1 MIGKWIYL
9 ALVAN
14 ISFYETDLLWM
25 KIFLYRLNGYL
36 IITSQVLNIKQFE
49 ASALVGFI
57 SWLQIKSHVILNSAI
72 KQH

>member
-1 MIGKWIYL
+1 MGKWIYL

>member
-1 MIGKWIYL
+1 MGKLIYL

-57 SWLQIKSHVILNSAI
+57 SWLQITGHVILNSAT

>member
-1 MIGKWIYL
+1 MGKLIYL